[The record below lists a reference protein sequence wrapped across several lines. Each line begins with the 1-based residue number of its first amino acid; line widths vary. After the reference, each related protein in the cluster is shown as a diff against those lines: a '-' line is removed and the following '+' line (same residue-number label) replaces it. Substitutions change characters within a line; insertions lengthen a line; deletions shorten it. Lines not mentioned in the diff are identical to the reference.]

1 MEVKK
6 YLILLLFLAV
16 AALSHAQKCSVT
28 GQVLDGLTQDSLEYS
43 SVAIY
48 KTIDSSLVT
57 GVITNQSGI
66 FEINGLDPG
75 TYYIR
80 TQFLGYESKQ
90 SDGFTL
96 SGGQNMQ
103 MGIIMLAPAKQL
115 VEEVTVRGNMINA
128 VNKLDKQTY
137 RADQFESAKGGSA
150 VDVLKNMPSVAVN
163 GQGEITVRGS
173 SGFLVLINGKPV
185 LTDAQTA
192 LSQVPANMVENVEF
206 ITAPSAKYDP
216 DGKAGII
223 NITTRTGARNGTG
236 LRINAQYGLPSITDF
251 GNERVALRHGLDV
264 MLNSRK
270 DRWDISIGGSYIRN
284 DLAGYREGDVYIEN
298 VANNTVNKFPSSGER
313 SFNRYNL
320 AATAAI
326 GFEIDS
332 NNHLTF
338 GIFSGKR
345 YQERD
350 ANLYYTNSQWT
361 LDRETKIYDAPYY
374 NANKQ
379 IKQGTFTL
387 GNLDYTHIF
396 SNLSSLTAS
405 FLYEYDNLYGDT
417 HNRNLTEPGGEIFQY
432 VRNPYQK
439 PIIGYRFKLDHAIF
453 IGNGKLESGYQFRN
467 DSQDGNFDYLVT
479 PEILDQPDLDR
490 FRGTAVSRNQ
500 INSIY
505 SQFSGSWTK
514 LDYIVGLRYEYS
526 KRTVKLSFDP
536 DVHVLYLS
544 NFFPS
549 ANILYSFTPN
559 LQLKAGFSRRI
570 ERSTN
575 NQLNPIPE
583 REHSETLEMGDPELF
598 PEFISL
604 FEVGLTKKFKY
615 GSSIFATAYFRNS
628 KNPVQRVNSIYN
640 DTILNRVY
648 TNVERGTAIGLE
660 TGADL
665 HPAKWWSFY
674 FGVNIYNQR
683 YTGDLLI
690 LNDPVSTINNSGL
703 VYSINA
709 NSTVYFIPSLSVQAN
724 VNYLS
729 KRPTSQG
736 EDSRY
741 LIPNLSLRKSFL
753 GNRLIASIQWQNIDL
768 GMHQTHRQRITTWG
782 DHFYTT
788 TNYIYE
794 TDFIMLQLSYNFNIQ
809 TSKLKLP
816 SIEFGE
822 KEF

>member
-1 MEVKK
+1 VKK
-6 YLILLLFLAV
+6 SLILLLLLPV
-16 AALSHAQKCSVT
+16 AALSHAQKGSVT
-28 GQVLDGLTQDSLEYS
+28 GRVLDELTQDSLEYS

-57 GVITNQSGI
+57 GVITNQSGSFKI
-66 FEINGLDPG
+66 DGLDPG

-90 SDGFTL
+90 SDNFTL
-96 SGGQNMQ
+96 RDGQDLQ
-103 MGIIMLAPAKQL
+103 MGFIMLAPAKQL
-115 VEEVTVRGNMINA
+115 VEEVTVRGNRINT

-163 GQGEITVRGS
+163 GLGEITVRGS

-185 LTDAQTA
+185 IADAQTA
-192 LSQVPANMVENVEF
+192 LSQIPANMVENVEL

-223 NITTRTGARNGTG
+223 NITTRKGARNGTG
-236 LRINAQYGLPSITDF
+236 LRINAQYGLPSTTDF

-264 MLNSRK
+264 MLHSRK
-270 DRWDISIGGSYIRN
+270 DRWDISIGGNYIRN
-284 DLAGYREGDVYIEN
+284 DLAGYREGNVYIEN
-298 VANNTVNKFPSSGER
+298 VDNNTVNMFPSNGER
-313 SFNRYNL
+313 SFNRYNFS
-320 AATAAI
+320 ATAAI

-332 NNHLTF
+332 NNYFTF

-361 LDRETKIYDAPYY
+361 LDTETKIYDAPYY

-387 GNLDYTHIF
+387 GNLDFTHIF
-396 SNLSSLTAS
+396 SNQSSLTAS
-405 FLYEYDNLYGDT
+405 FLYEYDNLYGNT
-417 HNRNLTEPGGEIFQY
+417 HNRNLSVPGGEIFQY

-439 PIIGYRFKLDHAIF
+439 PINGYRLKIEYAIF
-453 IGNGKLESGYQFRN
+453 IGSGKLESGYQFRN
-467 DSQDGNFDYLVT
+467 DSQDGNFDYLIT
-479 PEILDQPDLDR
+479 PEIPDQPDLDR
-490 FRGTAVSRNQ
+490 FRGTAVSKNQ
-500 INSIY
+500 INSLY

-536 DVHVLYLS
+536 DQHVLNLS

-549 ANILYSFTPN
+549 ANILYSFTEN
-559 LQLKAGFSRRI
+559 LQLKAGYSRRI

-583 REHSETLEMGDPELF
+583 REHSETLEMGDPDLL
-598 PEFISL
+598 PEFIGL

-615 GSSIFATAYFRNS
+615 GSSIFVTAYYRNS

-648 TNVERGTAIGLE
+648 TNVERGNAVGFE

-665 HPAKWWSFY
+665 HPVKWWSCY
-674 FGVNIYNQR
+674 LGGNIFNQR
-683 YTGDLLI
+683 YTGNLII
-690 LNDPVSTINNSGL
+690 LNDPAVKINSSGW

-709 NSTVYFIPSLSVQAN
+709 NSTVHILPTLNLQAN

-729 KRPTSQG
+729 KRPTAQG

-741 LIPNLSLRKSFL
+741 LIPNLSLRKSLL

-782 DHFYTT
+782 EHFYTA

-794 TDFIMLQLSYNFNIQ
+794 TDFIMLHLSYNFNIQ